1 MYPEFMQDIVRMNK
15 MFELPVNKSI
25 QLDKDLATKLY
36 KLHNTL
42 TDEVDELLDITG
54 VLDKA
59 TFSKEG
65 SLVDGSKTVIYPQVT
80 IDHYVSL
87 ADLLGDMIVYCASE
101 AVKHGI
107 PIDDVLRAIMA
118 SQWSKLGANGEV
130 IKDSNGKFLK
140 GPNYK
145 PPEDGIKLVLL
156 ENNRIVDL
164 REGAFID
171 NIPKDDKDFTF
182 VESPGITQEDYHD
195 YDNISRN

>member
-1 MYPEFMQDIVRMNK
+1 MYPEFMQDIELMNN

-25 QLDKDLATKLY
+25 IPDSELADKLIKFH
-36 KLHNTL
+36 KTL
-42 TDEVDELLDITG
+42 SDEVSEILDIAEPLNTP
-54 VLDKA
+54 K
-59 TFSKEG
+59 F
-65 SLVDGSKTVIYPQVT
+65 VDGMPHYPTVDIN
-80 IDHYVSL
+80 HYVAL
-87 ADLLGDMIVYCASE
+87 ADLLGDVIVYCASE

-182 VESPGITQEDYHD
+182 VESPGITQGDYHD